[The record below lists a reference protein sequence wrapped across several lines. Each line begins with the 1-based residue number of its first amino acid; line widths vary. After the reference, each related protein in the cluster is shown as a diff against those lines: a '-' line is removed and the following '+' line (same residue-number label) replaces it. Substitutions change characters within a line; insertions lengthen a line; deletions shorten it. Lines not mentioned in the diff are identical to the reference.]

1 MARRLARQGPPTRT
15 IPSPP
20 ERNDTPIPELP
31 QRPPPEML
39 ERLERNRQRQI
50 NRLADREIW
59 HKEMMERV
67 RGMVGRNGLGPA
79 RTDNE
84 GVAEGAEAGPAST
97 EMAETGEVVETG
109 GGGAGLRGWK
119 RKVENKQN
127 DTTMEDKQ
135 NDTMMEDD
143 AASEASTEKVV
154 DPDNAN
160 EDGEPQKKKMKM
172 TVEEAGGDG
181 AGEKEGS
188 HRFKVTGD
196 VDAWMHGVNAWMRRG
211 AE

>member
-1 MARRLARQGPPTRT
+1 MARRLARQGAPTMT

-20 ERNDTPIPELP
+20 ERKTPPTPLLP
-31 QRPPPEML
+31 QQVPPDML
-39 ERLERNRQRQI
+39 ERLEHIRQKQI
-50 NRLADREIW
+50 NELAEQEIW

-67 RGMVGRNGLGPA
+67 RGMVGRNGLGPN

-84 GVAEGAEAGPAST
+84 DVAEGAEAGPAST
-97 EMAETGEVVETG
+97 EMAETVEVVETG
-109 GGGAGLRGWK
+109 GGGAGLQGWK
-119 RKVENKQN
+119 RKA
-127 DTTMEDKQ
+127 EDKQ
-135 NDTMMEDD
+135 NDTTMEDD
-143 AASEASTEKVV
+143 AASEASTEREV

-160 EDGEPQKKKMKM
+160 EDAEPQKKRMKM

-181 AGEKEGS
+181 AGKEGS

-196 VDAWMHGVNAWMRRG
+196 VDTWMHGA